1 VKTLIQGAR
10 FVTITAEKSNTITI
24 SSLAVENARKMM
36 EEKELPDHC
45 LRVYVAGIGCA
56 GPQFGLAIDK
66 APQENDTV
74 VESDGLRILVDPNS
88 LAYLDGASI
97 EYTDTPQGSGFRISN
112 PNPVAGSACGSCGG
126 GCG

>member
-1 VKTLIQGAR
+1 MTTTV
-10 FVTITAEKSNTITI
+10 EKSNRITI

-36 EEKELPDHC
+36 EERELPDHC
-45 LRVYVAGIGCA
+45 LRVYVAGVGCA

-74 VESDGLRILVDPNS
+74 VESNGLRILVYPNS
-88 LAYLDGASI
+88 LVYLDGASI
-97 EYTDTPQGSGFRISN
+97 EYADTPQGSGFRISN
-112 PNPVAGSACGSCGG
+112 PNLAGSACGSCGG

>member
-1 VKTLIQGAR
+1 MTTTV
-10 FVTITAEKSNTITI
+10 EKSNTITI

-36 EEKELPDHC
+36 EERELSGHC
-45 LRVYVAGIGCA
+45 LRVYVAGVGCA

-97 EYTDTPQGSGFRISN
+97 EYADTPQGSGFRISN
-112 PNPVAGSACGSCGG
+112 PNLAGSACGSCGG